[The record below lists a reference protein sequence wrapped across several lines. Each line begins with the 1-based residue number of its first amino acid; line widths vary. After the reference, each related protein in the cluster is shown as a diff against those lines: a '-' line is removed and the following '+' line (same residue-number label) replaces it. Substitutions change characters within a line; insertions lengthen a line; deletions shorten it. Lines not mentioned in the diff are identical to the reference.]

1 MNIKK
6 LFLAFVL
13 FFFIS
18 EATVS
23 KTITVCKNCPVS
35 SIKKALELTED
46 NDTILIKKGIYKEGN
61 IVVKKSVK
69 IIGENYPVIDGEK
82 KYEVITVKA
91 NNVLI
96 KGLTIQN
103 SGKSDIEDIAGV
115 KFFRTKNCRIEKCI
129 LKNNFWAIY
138 FAASKNGVV
147 KDNKIYGPAKLS
159 YLKSAF
165 GTTIE
170 TNFGNGIHLWHC
182 KNMLVEGN
190 YVRNHR
196 DGIYFEF
203 VKNSTIVNNI
213 SEENLRYGLHFM
225 FSHRDN
231 YINNIFRRNG
241 AGVAVMYTKY
251 VYMANNRF
259 EYNWGGDSYGLLLK
273 EIYDS
278 YLYHNVFYKNTTGIF
293 SDNTNRTVIEEND
306 FIENGWAIR
315 IWGNSQDNIIKH
327 NNFISNTF
335 NIATNSFQNPNK
347 YEENYWS
354 DYKGYDLNHDGI
366 GDVPYRPVSLFG
378 YLTENY
384 PQSIILSRSFFVYL
398 LDLTERMFP
407 MLIPSELVDKKP
419 LMRRYQWLR

>member
-1 MNIKK
+1 MNIVRF
-6 LFLAFVL
+6 FLISIL
-13 FFFIS
+13 FFSIF
-18 EATVS
+18 EVTLS
-23 KTITVCKNCPVS
+23 KTITVCKNCPVN
-35 SIKKALELTED
+35 SIKKALELAND
-46 NDTILIKKGIYKEGN
+46 NDTILVKKGVYKEGN

-69 IIGENYPVIDGEK
+69 IMGENYPVIDGEK

-96 KGLTIQN
+96 KGLVIQN

-231 YINNIFRRNG
+231 YINNVFRRNG

>member
-1 MNIKK
+1 MKK
-6 LFLAFVL
+6 LLCIKVVFLVIIT
-13 FFFIS
+13 FIN
-18 EATVS
+18 A
-23 KTITVCKNCPVS
+23 KTITVCPNCEIS
-35 SIKKALELTED
+35 SIKKALQLAQ
-46 NDTILIKKGIYKEGN
+46 NGDTILIKKGIYKEGN
-61 IVVKKSVK
+61 ILVKKSVK
-69 IIGENYPVIDGEK
+69 LIGEGYPIIDGQK

-91 NNVLI
+91 NNVVV
-96 KGLTIQN
+96 KGLVIQN
-103 SGKSDIEDIAGV
+103 SGKSDIEDIAGI
-115 KFFRTKNCRIEKCI
+115 KFFRTKNCRIENCI
-129 LKNNFWAIY
+129 LKNNYWGIY
-138 FAASKNGVV
+138 FAASKGGVI
-147 KDNKIYGPAKLS
+147 KNNNIEGPAKLK

-165 GTTIE
+165 GTRIE

-190 YVRNHR
+190 HVKHHR

-203 VKNSTIVNNI
+203 VKDSTIINNI

-231 YINNIFRRNG
+231 YVNNTFRRNG
-241 AGVAVMYTKY
+241 AGVAVMYTKH

-259 EYNWGGDSYGLLLK
+259 EYNWGAESYGILLK

-278 YLYHNVFYKNTTGIF
+278 YMYHNVFYKNTTGIF
-293 SDNTNRTVIEEND
+293 SDNTNRTKIIEND
-306 FIENGWAIR
+306 FIENGWAMR
-315 IWGNSQDNIIKH
+315 IWANSQDNLFKH

-335 NIATNSFQNPNK
+335 NLATNSFQNPNK

-398 LDLTERMFP
+398 IDLTERMFP
-407 MLIPSELVDKKP
+407 MLIPSSLVDKRP
-419 LMRRYQWLR
+419 LMRRYEWSK

>member
-1 MNIKK
+1 MKK
-6 LFLAFVL
+6 LLCIKVV
-13 FFFIS
+13 FFFIIAS
-18 EATVS
+18 VYA
-23 KTITVCKNCPVS
+23 KTITVCPNCEIS
-35 SIKKALELTED
+35 SIKKALQLAQ
-46 NDTILIKKGIYKEGN
+46 NGDTILIKKGIYKEGN
-61 IVVKKSVK
+61 ILVKKSVK
-69 IIGENYPVIDGEK
+69 LIGEGYPVLDGQK

-91 NNVLI
+91 NNVVV
-96 KGLTIQN
+96 KGLVIQN
-103 SGKSDIEDIAGV
+103 SGKSDIEDIAGI
-115 KFFRTKNCRIEKCI
+115 KFFRTKNCRIENCI
-129 LKNNFWAIY
+129 LKNNYWGIY
-138 FAASKNGVV
+138 FAASKGGVIKNNTV
-147 KDNKIYGPAKLS
+147 EGPAKLK

-165 GTTIE
+165 GTRIE

-190 YVRNHR
+190 HVKHHR

-203 VKNSTIVNNI
+203 VKDSTIINNV

-231 YINNIFRRNG
+231 YINNTFRRNG
-241 AGVAVMYTKY
+241 AGVAVMYTKH

-259 EYNWGGDSYGLLLK
+259 EYNWGAESYGILLK

-278 YLYHNVFYKNTTGIF
+278 YMYHNVFYKNTTGIF
-293 SDNTNRTVIEEND
+293 SDNTNRTKIIEND
-306 FIENGWAIR
+306 FIENGWAMR
-315 IWGNSQDNIIKH
+315 IWANSQDNLFKH

-335 NIATNSFQNPNK
+335 NLATNSFENPNK

-398 LDLTERMFP
+398 IDLTERMFP
-407 MLIPSELVDKKP
+407 MLIPSSLVDKRP
-419 LMRRYQWLR
+419 LMRRYEWSK

>member
-1 MNIKK
+1 MNIGR
-6 LFLAFVL
+6 LFLTFIMSL
-13 FFFIS
+13 FIFESVI
-18 EATVS
+18 S
-23 KTITVCKNCPVS
+23 KTITVCKNCPVN
-35 SIKKALELTED
+35 SIKKALELAND
-46 NDTILIKKGIYKEGN
+46 NDTILIKKGVYKEGN

-96 KGLTIQN
+96 KGLIIQN
-103 SGKSDIEDIAGV
+103 SGKSDIEDIAGI

-138 FAASKNGVV
+138 FAASKNGVI

-165 GTTIE
+165 GTRIE

-231 YINNIFRRNG
+231 YINNVFRRNG

-259 EYNWGGDSYGLLLK
+259 EYNWGGDSYGILLK

-278 YLYHNVFYKNTTGIF
+278 YMYHNVFYKNTTGIF

-315 IWGNSQDNIIKH
+315 IWANSQDNVIKH

>member
-1 MNIKK
+1 MNIRS
-6 LFLAFVL
+6 LFLAFIS
-13 FFFIS
+13 FFLIFELSI
-18 EATVS
+18 S
-23 KTITVCKNCPVS
+23 KTIIVCGKCSVN
-35 SIKKALELTED
+35 SIKKALNLAEN
-46 NDTILIKKGIYKEGN
+46 NDTILIKKGVYKEGN

-91 NNVLI
+91 NNVFI
-96 KGLTIQN
+96 KGLIIQN
-103 SGKSDIEDIAGV
+103 SGKSDIEDIAGI

-138 FAASKNGVV
+138 FAASKNGVI
-147 KDNKIYGPAKLS
+147 KGNKIYGPAKLS

-165 GTTIE
+165 GTRIE

-190 YVRNHR
+190 YVTHHR

-203 VKNSTIVNNI
+203 VKNSTIVGNI

-231 YINNIFRRNG
+231 YINNTFRRNG

-251 VYMANNRF
+251 VYMASNRF
-259 EYNWGGDSYGLLLK
+259 EYNWGGDSYGILLK

-278 YLYHNVFYKNTTGIF
+278 YMYHNIFYKNTTGIF
-293 SDNTNRTVIEEND
+293 SDNTNRTIIEEND
-306 FIENGWAIR
+306 FIENGWAMR
-315 IWGNSQDNIIKH
+315 IWANSQNNVIRH

-335 NIATNSFQNPNK
+335 NVATNSFQNPNK

-407 MLIPSELVDKKP
+407 MLIPSKLVDEKP
-419 LMRRYQWLR
+419 LMRRYQWLK

>member
-1 MNIKK
+1 MKK
-6 LFLAFVL
+6 LLCIKVV
-13 FFFIS
+13 FFFIITS
-18 EATVS
+18 VYA
-23 KTITVCKNCPVS
+23 KTITVCPNCEIS
-35 SIKKALELTED
+35 SIKKALQLAQ
-46 NDTILIKKGIYKEGN
+46 NGDTILIKKGIYKEGN
-61 IVVKKSVK
+61 ILVKKSVK
-69 IIGENYPVIDGEK
+69 LIGEGYPVLDGQK

-91 NNVLI
+91 NNVVV
-96 KGLTIQN
+96 KGLVIQN
-103 SGKSDIEDIAGV
+103 SGKSDIEDIAGI
-115 KFFRTKNCRIEKCI
+115 KFFRTKNCRIENCI
-129 LKNNFWAIY
+129 LKNNYWGIY
-138 FAASKNGVV
+138 FAASKGGVIKNNTV
-147 KDNKIYGPAKLS
+147 EGPAKLK

-165 GTTIE
+165 GTRIE

-190 YVRNHR
+190 HVKHHR

-203 VKNSTIVNNI
+203 VKDSTIINNV

-231 YINNIFRRNG
+231 YVNNTFRRNG
-241 AGVAVMYTKY
+241 AGVAVMYTKH

-259 EYNWGGDSYGLLLK
+259 EYNWGAESYGILLK

-278 YLYHNVFYKNTTGIF
+278 YMYHNVFYKNTTGIF
-293 SDNTNRTVIEEND
+293 SDNTNRTKIIEND
-306 FIENGWAIR
+306 FIENGWAMR
-315 IWGNSQDNIIKH
+315 IWANSQDNLFKH

-335 NIATNSFQNPNK
+335 NLATNSFENPNK

-398 LDLTERMFP
+398 IDLTERMFP
-407 MLIPSELVDKKP
+407 MLIPSSLVDKRP
-419 LMRRYQWLR
+419 LMRRYEWSK